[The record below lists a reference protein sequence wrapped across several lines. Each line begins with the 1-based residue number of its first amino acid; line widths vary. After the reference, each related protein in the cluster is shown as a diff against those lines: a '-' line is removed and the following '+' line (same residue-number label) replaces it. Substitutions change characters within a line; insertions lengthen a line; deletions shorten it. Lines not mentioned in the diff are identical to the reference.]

1 MRKVPNCKWLLH
13 CVFASLLRTQACQ
26 CCGGWDPFPPFF
38 PQHASFPPFN
48 PSLHLPQRSVLEPC
62 GCLVWWVIFLP
73 FHVAEGEESSS
84 IRWCHLVIY
93 HVCTERQSD
102 VYS

>member
-1 MRKVPNCKWLLH
+1 MYLH
-13 CVFASLLRTQACQ
+13 LCTEHKSASAVVI
-26 CCGGWDPFPPFF
+26 GIHFPLFSPSM
-38 PQHASFPPFN
+38 PPFPPFN

-62 GCLVWWVIFLP
+62 GCLVWWVILLP

>member
-1 MRKVPNCKWLLH
+1 MVHVLFAMNTSTAVLWLLGS
-13 CVFASLLRTQACQ
+13 FSLFSQRA
-26 CCGGWDPFPPFF
+26 F
-38 PQHASFPPFN
+38 FPPFN
-48 PSLHLPQRSVLEPC
+48 PSLHLLQRFVLEPC
-62 GCLVWWVIFLP
+62 RCMVWWVISLS